1 MPTTVFESGKFDIN
15 DIECEL
21 LLMACREKYQILLH
35 QLECMQKREMSATT
49 EATSELVKRYKI
61 LIDRLEEVGA

>member
-35 QLECMQKREMSATT
+35 QLECMQKRGMTAT
-49 EATSELVKRYKI
+49 EATNELAERYKT